1 MLQDCVS
8 ESSLRRLK
16 TDFLEVVK
24 TCPLTTVREEPGWAA
39 SAIRHLLLSR
49 DNGWGQVIKTDDD
62 VVELAE
68 LCGGFTASA
77 YPTGGRSGRGKIIV
91 IRCDNRKMETQEL
104 AVPDRSN
111 QEAEELFG
119 FPVGTKK
126 NIAAA
131 MYLSKGATTEEVVKV
146 VGDPKLNL
154 LKEVEKMGFIVHRT
168 KVKSSKGT
176 LITKYSIS
184 RERSK

>member
-1 MLQDCVS
+1 
-8 ESSLRRLK
+8 
-16 TDFLEVVK
+16 
-24 TCPLTTVREEPGWAA
+24 VRDELGWAA
-39 SAIRHLLLSR
+39 SAIRHLLLIR
-49 DNGWGQVIKTDDD
+49 ENEWGRVIKTDDD

-77 YPTGGRSGRGKIIV
+77 YPMGGRSGRGKLIV
-91 IRCDNRKMETQEL
+91 IRCDNRKMGTQEL

-131 MYLSKGATTEEVVKV
+131 MYLSEGATTEQVVKV

-154 LKEVEKMGFIVHRT
+154 LKEVEKMGFTAHRT

-176 LITKYSIS
+176 FITKYSIS
-184 RERSK
+184 RTRRK